1 MTETPGWT
9 SPGSPEAA
17 PGPADSGHR
26 TPPAGTA
33 TATAAGPGAQPA
45 GTPAVGPIPLRP
57 LGVGELMD
65 GSFALVRR
73 HWRVALGFS
82 LGFAAFLQL
91 VQAGVDWWIHLN
103 GTSVEDLFSNYL
115 TLPLALLLGTF
126 VTGLLAPVVSAALLG
141 RETSHGTVWAQVRPR
156 FGALVA
162 LSLLHL
168 LVLAVAFAAP
178 IVPVLALTGFTAEP
192 LLILLL
198 PIAVLP
204 GAWLWI
210 ALSWTAPALILEKQS
225 VLGAFRRSW
234 RLVRGAW
241 WRTFGV
247 MLLFGLVCGLVTISV
262 IGPASF
268 ASDLLRG
275 DDPSD
280 GTVAL
285 TIALTGVF
293 AAFAK
298 TLTLPL
304 QAVLITLLYVD
315 RRIRRE
321 ALDLE
326 LARAAGLPG
335 YSWTDR
341 PAAPVPGPATP
352 PGV

>member
-9 SPGSPEAA
+9 SPGSPEAG
-17 PGPADSGHR
+17 PGPADSGHPA
-26 TPPAGTA
+26 PPAA
-33 TATAAGPGAQPA
+33 TAGPGPQQAA
-45 GTPAVGPIPLRP
+45 GTPVVGPIPLRP

-65 GSFALVRR
+65 GSFALVRL

-91 VQAGVDWWIHLN
+91 VQAGVEWWIHLN
-103 GTSVEDLFSNYL
+103 GNSFADMFSSYL
-115 TLPLALLLGTF
+115 TLPLHMLLATF
-126 VTGLLAPVVSAALLG
+126 VTGLLSPVVSAALLG
-141 RETSHGTVWAQVRPR
+141 RETTHGTVWAQVRPR
-156 FGALVA
+156 FWALAA

-168 LVLAVAFAAP
+168 LVLSAAFAALV
-178 IVPVLALTGFTAEP
+178 VPVLALTGFTAEP

-198 PIAVLP
+198 PVAVLP
-204 GAWLWI
+204 GAWLWV

-247 MLLFGLVCGLVTISV
+247 QLLFGLVCGLVTISV
-262 IGPASF
+262 IGPASLV
-268 ASDLLRG
+268 SGILGSNDS
-275 DDPSD
+275 SD
-280 GTVAL
+280 GTAVL

-304 QAVLITLLYVD
+304 QATLITLLYVD

-352 PGV
+352 PGA